1 MADLIGIVGDSGTG
15 KSTSIGKSD
24 ELGIEG
30 LDPATTAILN
40 VVGKNLPFRGGNKL
54 YPRDKKISEGGNYF
68 ESSIAGEIADAITL
82 ISTKRPDIKVIV
94 IDDGQYI
101 MAYQFMSKALEEGY
115 KKFAV
120 IGADFSKVIKTA
132 TNARKDLKVFFL
144 WHPEK
149 SDTGVPK
156 MKTVG
161 KMVDDYLT
169 LEGLFSV
176 ILYTKVIKK
185 GNDISYTF
193 VTNRD
198 GSLPAKSPRGMF
210 PTLEIP
216 NDLGKVVK
224 AIDAYNDGE

>member
-1 MADLIGIVGDSGTG
+1 MADLIGIVGESGTG

-30 LDPATTAILN
+30 LDPKETVIIN

-54 YPRDKKISEGGNYF
+54 YPRDKKISDGGNYF
-68 ESSIAGEIADAITL
+68 EASVADSVAAAIKLVSDTRL
-82 ISTKRPDIKVIV
+82 DIKQIV

-101 MAYQFMSKALEEGY
+101 MAYAFMNKALEEGY
-115 KKFAV
+115 QKFAV
-120 IGADFSKVIKTA
+120 IGQNFSKVISTA
-132 TNARKDLKVFFL
+132 TNARRDLKVFFL

-149 SDTGVPK
+149 SETGMPK
-156 MKTVG
+156 MKTIG

-169 LEGLFSV
+169 LEGLFTV
-176 ILYTKVIKK
+176 ILYTKVVKVGDK
-185 GNDISYTF
+185 MSYTF
-193 VTNRD
+193 VTNRN
-198 GSLPAKSPRGMF
+198 GNLPAKSPRGMF